1 MHEKWDER
9 ASRSEDI
16 NQAVFRET
24 LPSLQEDPEKAC
36 ILDDETDLTEPSV
49 LL

>member
-1 MHEKWDER
+1 MHEKWNER

-16 NQAVFRET
+16 SQDVFQET
-24 LPSLQEDPEKAC
+24 LHSLQEDPEKVS
-36 ILDDETDLTEPSV
+36 ILENETDLTEPSV